1 MALIAIMLCILCSFQ
16 ILARPKRYLILLDLE
31 NKVISH
37 FIIERKNRWG
47 YYSFAFAAQSASPSY
62 QLDLALT
69 WNRADIAR
77 TEIFTK
83 DQKWEVWV

>member
-1 MALIAIMLCILCSFQ
+1 MQEAIIRTF
-16 ILARPKRYLILLDLE
+16 
-31 NKVISH
+31 V
-37 FIIERKNRWG
+37 
-47 YYSFAFAAQSASPSY
+47 FAAQSASPSW

-83 DQKWEVWV
+83 DQKWEVWCNLASL

>member
-1 MALIAIMLCILCSFQ
+1 MRSLPYHFLCGHKLDKAIKEPLKKLIRCPTVITEAIM
-16 ILARPKRYLILLDLE
+16 RT
-31 NKVISH
+31 
-37 FIIERKNRWG
+37 
-47 YYSFAFAAQSASPSY
+47 FAFAAKSTSPSY

-83 DQKWEVWV
+83 DRKWKVWV

>member
-1 MALIAIMLCILCSFQ
+1 M
-16 ILARPKRYLILLDLE
+16 RT
-31 NKVISH
+31 
-37 FIIERKNRWG
+37 
-47 YYSFAFAAQSASPSY
+47 FAFAAKSTSPSY

-83 DQKWEVWV
+83 DQKWKVWV